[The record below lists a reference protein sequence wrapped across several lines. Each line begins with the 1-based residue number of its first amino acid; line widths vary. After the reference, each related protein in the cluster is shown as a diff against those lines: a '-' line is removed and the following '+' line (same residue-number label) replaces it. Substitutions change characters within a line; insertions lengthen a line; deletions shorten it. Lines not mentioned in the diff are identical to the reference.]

1 MNTPASREGNF
12 TRYAVYMVLYLI
24 VLGCRFLGTFNH
36 KFHLFGAILFVII
49 AAPVLLFYIR
59 QFNHEQR
66 YFVKDFKLPFLGDY
80 LFTLGTTFLVILA
93 RITFSYL
100 QMKGS
105 LPKLNIQVIY
115 ASHESNGLYWF
126 YIFALGIVLPAMQ
139 QYLTTGFFFNYFFRG
154 TSAMTA
160 LLGIVASGIFF
171 SILNLQFSLGIFIIN
186 ILFGMLFAWSY
197 LYTQSLWMPVYL
209 SILNG
214 ILMIVL
220 I

>member
-1 MNTPASREGNF
+1 
-12 TRYAVYMVLYLI
+12 MVLYLI

-36 KFHLFGAILFVII
+36 DFHLFGAILFVIV
-49 AAPVLLFYIR
+49 AAPALLFYIR

-66 YFVKDFKLPFLGDY
+66 YFIKDFKLPFLGDY
-80 LFTLGTTFLVILA
+80 VFTLGTTFLVVIA

-100 QMKGS
+100 QMKGKM
-105 LPKLNIQVIY
+105 PKLSIQVVY

-139 QYLTTGFFFNYFFRG
+139 QYLTNGFFFNYFFRE
-154 TSAMTA
+154 TSVTTA
-160 LLGIVASGIFF
+160 FFGIVASGVFF
-171 SILNLQFSLGIFIIN
+171 SILNLQFSLGIFVTN

-214 ILMIVL
+214 ILMIIL